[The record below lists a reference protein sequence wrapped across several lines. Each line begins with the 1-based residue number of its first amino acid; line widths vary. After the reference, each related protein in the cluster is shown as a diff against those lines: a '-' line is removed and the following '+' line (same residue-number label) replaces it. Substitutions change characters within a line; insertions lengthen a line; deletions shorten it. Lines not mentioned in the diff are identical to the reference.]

1 MLNSVVMIGRL
12 TRDPETRT
20 ATTGNTMSKFAIA
33 VDRRFKR
40 EGEPT
45 ADFFNVICF
54 GKTADFVSNYLTKGR
69 LVAVTGNI
77 QIRKYDDK
85 DGNKREAVEIMADS
99 VNGLDR
105 PREDDGGT
113 GGGQSQRRTAAPAP
127 SEDEVDPFDVD

>member
-20 ATTGNTMSKFAIA
+20 ATTGNTRSKFSIA

-54 GKTADFVSNYLTKGR
+54 GKTADFVANYLTKGR

-105 PREDDGGT
+105 PREDDGG
-113 GGGQSQRRTAAPAP
+113 GAPSRRSAAPVP
-127 SEDEVDPFDVD
+127 SEDETDPFDVD